1 MFSGE
6 LGSRERGDCEMRRR
20 NAFTLIELLVVI
32 AIIALLMSIMMPA
45 LQRVKKQAKT
55 VVCQSNLK
63 QWSYVFAAYAGDNN
77 NKMETYD
84 LDGTWLYLS
93 RPYIGLASDTSLTTQ
108 YDMYLCPVATKVLT
122 PQQLAG
128 EGARARSAY
137 DYEYDDNVT
146 YIASYGI
153 NAWIYDYKKSK
164 NMYQDRPWANMWR
177 TFDIKGANN
186 IPVLTACFHGGG
198 CPEPTDRPPLYDG
211 EPWAAGHNGEIKRF
225 CLNRHDGAVNVLF
238 LDWSQQK
245 VGLKHL
251 WTLKWHRSYNINGPW
266 TIAGGVMPSDWPE
279 WMQGFKD

>member
-1 MFSGE
+1 MCRRN
-6 LGSRERGDCEMRRR
+6 LGVRKRGDCEMRRR

-63 QWSYVFAAYAGDNN
+63 QWGLVFAAYAGDNN
-77 NKMETYD
+77 DKMTTD
-84 LDGTWLYLS
+84 GLDGAWLYLS
-93 RPYIGLASDTSLTTQ
+93 RPYIGVAGDTSATLR
-108 YDMYLCPVATKVLT
+108 YDMYLCPVATKFRTEAELG
-122 PQQLAG
+122 G
-128 EGARARSAY
+128 EGTRANAAY
-137 DYEYDDNVT
+137 DYEYESVI

-153 NAWIYDYKKSK
+153 NAWIYDYANK
-164 NMYQDRPWANMWR
+164 NAYQDRPGASMWR
-177 TFDIKGANN
+177 TFSVKGANN

-225 CLNRHDGAVNVLF
+225 CLNRHDGSVNVLF
-238 LDWSQQK
+238 MDSSIQR
-245 VGLKHL
+245 VGLKSL
-251 WTLKWHRSYNINGPW
+251 WTLKWHRNYSVTGPW

-279 WMQGFKD
+279 WMQSFKD